1 MNKFAL
7 VLIGLLFT
15 TGFVIAGNNPV
26 IPVYNLTPQPP
37 EKKVKWYTFE
47 EAVKLQ
53 MENPRIIMVDLFT
66 DWCGWCKRMDAT
78 TFENDTVAQY
88 LNKYYYPVKFNAEQK
103 EDINYGGK
111 ILKSRT
117 DLGRTPIHELAYAM
131 VDGKLGYPCFI
142 YFDAQMNRIM
152 ISPGYKEADA
162 VLLELKYNA
171 EGAYKTRNWD
181 EFKASGGK

>member
-1 MNKFAL
+1 MKFAIL
-7 VLIGLLFT
+7 LLSFFCAMSSGLI
-15 TGFVIAGNNPV
+15 ANNIGDP
-26 IPVYNLTPQPP
+26 IHNETPQPP
-37 EKKVKWYTFE
+37 EKKVKWYTWE

-53 MENPRIIMVDLFT
+53 MENPKIIMVDLYT

-103 EDINYGGK
+103 EDVSYGGK

-117 DLGRTPIHELAYAM
+117 DLGRSPVHELAYAM

-142 YFDAQMNRIM
+142 YFDGQMNRIM
-152 ISPGYKEADA
+152 ISPGYKEAKA
-162 VLLELKYNA
+162 VLVELKYNA
-171 EGAYKTRNWD
+171 EGAYKTRTWD
-181 EFKASGGK
+181 EYKENSGK

>member
-1 MNKFAL
+1 MNKFIL
-7 VLIGLLFT
+7 VFIAFLFSSTLVISETRPLIL
-15 TGFVIAGNNPV
+15 V
-26 IPVYNLTPQPP
+26 NLQKPEPP
-37 EKKVKWYTFE
+37 EKKVKWYTWE

-53 MENPRIIMVDLFT
+53 MENPKIIMVDLFT

-111 ILKSRT
+111 ILKSRA
-117 DLGRTPIHELAYAM
+117 DLGRNPVHELAYAM

-142 YFDAQMNRIM
+142 YFDGQMNRIM
-152 ISPGYKEADA
+152 ISPGYKEAKA

-171 EGAYKTRNWD
+171 DGSYKTRNWD
-181 EFKASGGK
+181 EYKASDGN